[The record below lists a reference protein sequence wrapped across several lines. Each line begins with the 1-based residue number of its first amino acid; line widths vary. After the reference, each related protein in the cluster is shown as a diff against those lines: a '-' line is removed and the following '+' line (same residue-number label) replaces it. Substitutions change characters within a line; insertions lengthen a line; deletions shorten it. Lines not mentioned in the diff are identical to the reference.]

1 MAGKPGLTAERPPA
15 RPGAVPRSA
24 GCASRAAG
32 REAQAEQN
40 TAPAANRRTAHP
52 TPTATT
58 CRSST
63 TAVSR
68 WWTPSPS
75 ATSPTGSPSPPDG
88 SRVHVTDFADDEVS
102 VIGTHSDRVVDR
114 IEVGDGPT
122 GVATPGRRAGPTGG
136 ARRPPP
142 HARDE
147 PARAL
152 SSPVTAE
159 AYGPDGPRSPA
170 SSRVVDWDHDDG

>member
-1 MAGKPGLTAERPPA
+1 MRVEGCG
-15 RPGAVPRSA
+15 PR
-24 GCASRAAG
+24 GAG
-32 REAQAEQN
+32 RAEHG
-40 TAPAANRRTAHP
+40 TGCEPPYGTSDTDGDDVSVVDTRRVEVVDTEP
-52 TPTATT
+52 VGDEPKGI
-58 CRSST
+58 
-63 TAVSR
+63 AV
-68 WWTPSPS
+68 T
-75 ATSPTGSPSPPDG
+75 PDG

-102 VIGTHSDRVVDR
+102 VIGAHSDRVVDR

-170 SSRVVDWDHDDG
+170 PSRVVDWDHDDG